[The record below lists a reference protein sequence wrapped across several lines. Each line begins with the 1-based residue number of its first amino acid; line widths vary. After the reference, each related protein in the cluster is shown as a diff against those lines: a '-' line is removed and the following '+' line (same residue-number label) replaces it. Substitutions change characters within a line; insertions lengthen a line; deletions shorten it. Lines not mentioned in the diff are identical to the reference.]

1 MSKAGDPE
9 VDALLDELRFIT
21 ETEDVQHVWR
31 DGVYQGCLVTY
42 ANLHGLLKT
51 MFHPY
56 IPLMISGTPMEQ
68 ATREYFERHGFEVP
82 PGSPTHI

>member
-51 MFHPY
+51 MFHP
-56 IPLMISGTPMEQ
+56 
-68 ATREYFERHGFEVP
+68 
-82 PGSPTHI
+82 